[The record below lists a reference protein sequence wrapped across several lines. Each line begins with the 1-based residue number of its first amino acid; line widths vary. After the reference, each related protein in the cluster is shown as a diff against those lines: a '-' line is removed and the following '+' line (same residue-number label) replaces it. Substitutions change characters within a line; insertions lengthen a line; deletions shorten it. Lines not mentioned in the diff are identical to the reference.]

1 MSPVLTVTHT
11 QHQQSFCLGF
21 NGRPG
26 FCILY
31 VLCLVFYMSCVL
43 CPICPVSYSI
53 WPLSTVLSV
62 SGSLNFPKGIN
73 IVSRYLIICPACV
86 LYPIY
91 ILCLISYMSCALHPI
106 RPVSCIL
113 YVLCLVSC
121 MSSALYCLYLI
132 FPACVW

>member
-91 ILCLISYMSCALHPI
+91 ILCLISYMSCVLYPVCPVPFIVFILYFLH
-106 RPVSCIL
+106 VSGSIYVL
-113 YVLCLVSC
+113 SYVLCLES
-121 MSSALYCLYLI
+121 
-132 FPACVW
+132 